1 MEKEIHSQISWENT
15 LCYISS
21 WSVIMHISI
30 VKVLSPDVNKFY
42 FIHCLILRWAYGML
56 LKKFKLW
63 SNTHNSYHLNHLKIY
78 SSLVWRRKWQPT
90 LVLAWKIPWTE
101 ECGRLQSMGSQRD
114 GHDWATGLNWTEV
127 FIEWDSLAS
136 WGPPQGVDWTW
147 WDSLIST
154 EYQSLNTIEP
164 MTGNIYNSHWATA
177 PGN

>member
-101 ECGRLQSMGSQRD
+101 ERGRLQSMGSQRV
-114 GHDWATGLNWTEV
+114 GHDWATSLSVMYAHTAVHPISRTFSFCKTKTSHPLNNFPFLPSPSPW
-127 FIEWDSLAS
+127 
-136 WGPPQGVDWTW
+136 
-147 WDSLIST
+147 
-154 EYQSLNTIEP
+154 
-164 MTGNIYNSHWATA
+164 
-177 PGN
+177 